1 MSIPFGHHE
10 LHNRYTFGGMLELVT
25 PLRISSGYASDTT
38 DAPFMRGYNGTPYI
52 PGSSLRG
59 AIRSE
64 VERILAGV
72 GKEAAGIRSCTL
84 FEKNNSCD
92 EKIRK
97 CLDEIKKNEES
108 PINDELIKQRAE
120 EDLCDVCRLFGSTV
134 YASRLIIEDA
144 LPETTGI
151 ETAKS
156 RLRIRDGV
164 GIDRDT
170 GAAVDGAKFDYE
182 VIDPGKDCP
191 LFCFRMVVENVN
203 VTGQDRKLINLI
215 LNLLK
220 QGLYVGGKRTGGLG
234 QVKLRNDCIVTGFKD
249 PAALWAALAAK
260 EEIDKPIGWEE
271 EL

>member
-10 LHNRYTFGGMLELVT
+10 LHNRYTFDGMLELVT

-38 DAPFMRGYNGTPYI
+38 DAPFMRSYNGTPYI

-64 VERILAGV
+64 VERILVAV
-72 GKEAAGIRSCTL
+72 GKKAAGIRSCTL
-84 FEKNNSCD
+84 FEKDSCS
-92 EKIRK
+92 EKIRE
-97 CLDEIKKNEES
+97 CLDVIKENEGP
-108 PINDELIKQRAE
+108 PINDKLIKQLAE
-120 EDLCDVCRLFGSTV
+120 KHLCDVCRLFGSTV

-144 LPETTGI
+144 MPKTAGI
-151 ETAKS
+151 DAVKS
-156 RLRIRDGV
+156 RIRIRDGV

-191 LFCFRMVVENVN
+191 LFCFRMVAENV
-203 VTGQDRKLINLI
+203 TDPDRKLIDLI

-260 EEIDKPIGWEE
+260 EEIDKSINWEE
-271 EL
+271 EI

>member
-1 MSIPFGHHE
+1 MSIPFGHHQ
-10 LHNRYTFGGMLELVT
+10 LHNRYTFDGMLELVT

-38 DAPFMRGYNGTPYI
+38 DAPFMRGYNGTLYI

-64 VERILAGV
+64 VERILGAV
-72 GKEAAGIRSCTL
+72 GEEAAGIRSCTL
-84 FEKNNSCD
+84 FEKNSCD
-92 EKIRK
+92 KKIRK
-97 CLDEIKKNEES
+97 HLDEIKENEE
-108 PINDELIKQRAE
+108 PLNDDRIKQLAE
-120 EDLCDVCRLFGSTV
+120 KHLCDVCRLFGSTV

-144 LPETTGI
+144 LPKTTGI
-151 ETAKS
+151 EAAKS

-170 GAAVDGAKFDYE
+170 GSAVDGAKFDYE
-182 VIDPGKDCP
+182 VIEPGAGCP
-191 LFCFRMVVENVN
+191 LFCFRMVAENV
-203 VTGQDRKLINLI
+203 TDPDRKLIDLM

-234 QVKLRNDCIVTGFKD
+234 QIKLKKDYDVTGFKD
-249 PAALWAALAAK
+249 PAALWAALAAN
-260 EEIDKPIGWEE
+260 EEIDKSIKWEE

>member
-1 MSIPFGHHE
+1 MSIPFGHHQ
-10 LHNRYTFGGMLELVT
+10 LHNRYTFDGMLELVT

-38 DAPFMRGYNGTPYI
+38 DAPFMRDYDGTPYI

-64 VERILAGV
+64 VERVLAGV
-72 GKEAAGIRSCTL
+72 GEETTGIRYCTL
-84 FEKNNSCD
+84 FEKNSCD

-97 CLDEIKKNEES
+97 DLDESKEKEE
-108 PINDELIKQRAE
+108 PIDNDVLIKLAE
-120 EDLCDVCRLFGSTV
+120 KHLCDVCKLFGSTV

-144 LPETTGI
+144 VPKTTGI
-151 ETAKS
+151 EAAKS

-170 GAAVDGAKFDYE
+170 GSAVDGAKFDYE
-182 VIDPGKDCP
+182 VIEPGAGCP
-191 LFCFRMVVENVN
+191 LFCFRMVAENV
-203 VTGQDRKLINLI
+203 TDPDRKLIDLI

-234 QVKLRNDCIVTGFKD
+234 RSCC
-249 PAALWAALAAK
+249 
-260 EEIDKPIGWEE
+260 E
-271 EL
+271 

>member
-1 MSIPFGHHE
+1 MSIPFGHHQ
-10 LHNRYTFGGMLELVT
+10 LHNRYTFDGMLELIT

-38 DAPFMRGYNGTPYI
+38 DAPFMRGYDGTPYI

-64 VERILAGV
+64 VERVLVGV
-72 GKEAAGIRSCTL
+72 GEEVAGIRSCTL
-84 FEKNNSCD
+84 FEKDRCCS
-92 EKIRK
+92 EKIRD
-97 CLDEIKKNEES
+97 CLDKIKENEE
-108 PINDELIKQRAE
+108 PIDNNELIKLAE
-120 EDLCDVCRLFGSTV
+120 EHLCDVCRLFGSTV

-144 LPETTGI
+144 IPKTAGI
-151 ETAKS
+151 DAVKS
-156 RLRIRDGV
+156 RIRIRDGV

-170 GAAVDGAKFDYE
+170 GAAVDGAKFNYE

-203 VTGQDRKLINLI
+203 VTGQDKKLINLI

-234 QVKLRNDCIVTGFKD
+234 QVKLRNDYVVTGFND
-249 PAALWAALAAK
+249 SQSLWAALVAK
-260 EEIDKPIGWEE
+260 EEIDKPIEWEE
-271 EL
+271 KI

>member
-10 LHNRYTFGGMLELVT
+10 LHNRYIFDGMLELVT
-25 PLRISSGYASDTT
+25 SLRISSGYASATT
-38 DAPFMRGYNGTPYI
+38 DAPFMRSYNGTPYI

-64 VERILAGV
+64 VERVLAGV
-72 GKEAAGIRSCTL
+72 GEEATGIRSCTL

-97 CLDEIKKNEES
+97 HLDESKKKEE
-108 PINDELIKQRAE
+108 PIDDELIKQLAE
-120 EDLCDVCRLFGSTV
+120 EYLCDVCRLFGSTV
-134 YASRLIIEDA
+134 YASRLIVEDA
-144 LPETTGI
+144 MPKTAGI
-151 ETAKS
+151 DAIKS
-156 RLRIRDGV
+156 RILIRDGV

-191 LFCFRMVVENVN
+191 LFCFRMVAENVN

-234 QVKLRNDCIVTGFKD
+234 RIKLKEKYTVTGFDDSK
-249 PAALWAALAAK
+249 ALWLAIVAK
-260 EEIDKPIGWEE
+260 DGINKPIEWEE